1 MYVCISF
8 FLSTKC
14 ERCLFYSIDF
24 FVRLWNCQQSLFFFL
39 RSIRFTI
46 LWPRQHR
53 WNTWWQQQQQKKT
66 ATIFKQMQ
74 QHQQLRTWINGFL
87 NSSLF
92 MADVFIWFDIGCRT
106 FHIINRLS
114 FSTLIQLFQRLAIKS
129 INMFGDYSFIFFC
142 WFFTA
147 FLVLLLLLLKWT
159 CAQTSERE
167 RSHRIYHTHTHTNQ
181 CERFVYLFISF
192 IQFFLH
198 NLFINKNKTAYIY
211 KSTTIKTTKSM
222 NELIVFC
229 MILLSF
235 CV

>member
-1 MYVCISF
+1 MYVFLSF

-14 ERCLFYSIDF
+14 KRCLFYSIDF
-24 FVRLWNCQQSLFFFL
+24 FVRLWNCQQSLFFSFVPFVL
-39 RSIRFTI
+39 PYYGPDNTGEI
-46 LWPRQHR
+46 LDG
-53 WNTWWQQQQQKKT
+53 NNKQKKT

-129 INMFGDYSFIFFC
+129 INMFGDYSFIFF
-142 WFFTA
+142 FFG
-147 FLVLLLLLLKWT
+147 FLLLFLLLLLLLLKWT

-167 RSHRIYHTHTHTNQ
+167 RSHRIYHTHKSMRML
-181 CERFVYLFISF
+181 CLFIY
-192 IQFFLH
+192 FLYSI
-198 NLFINKNKTAYIY
+198 FPP
-211 KSTTIKTTKSM
+211 
-222 NELIVFC
+222 
-229 MILLSF
+229 
-235 CV
+235 

>member
-1 MYVCISF
+1 MYF
-8 FLSTKC
+8 FLSFYKVRTVLI
-14 ERCLFYSIDF
+14 LFDWF
-24 FVRLWNCQQSLFFFL
+24 FRQTLNCQQTFFFFVPFVL
-39 RSIRFTI
+39 PYYGPDNTGEI
-46 LWPRQHR
+46 LDG
-53 WNTWWQQQQQKKT
+53 NNKKLQQFSSKCNN
-66 ATIFKQMQ
+66 INSCE
-74 QHQQLRTWINGFL
+74 REWINGFL

-167 RSHRIYHTHTHTNQ
+167 RSHRIYHTHKSMRTL
-181 CERFVYLFISF
+181 CLFIY
-192 IQFFLH
+192 FLYSI
-198 NLFINKNKTAYIY
+198 FPP
-211 KSTTIKTTKSM
+211 
-222 NELIVFC
+222 
-229 MILLSF
+229 
-235 CV
+235 